1 MCFFVFFHPLLEG
14 KDMGGIGHP
23 MKNDII
29 HDDDML
35 TFNKFCGKGKCKKW

>member
-1 MCFFVFFHPLLEG
+1 MFFVFTLG
-14 KDMGGIGHP
+14 GRGDMGGIGHP